1 MNLYLSRQFKRADG
15 IFSALNSDE
24 RMIAWCLDHAYPVG
38 IGNDP
43 EPKLYD
49 GVFTCV
55 RGMHRLPWHSTSD
68 DPFLIKVNGKV
79 VQINGADYIEFE
91 TFEITGIDG
100 HSGIVYHW
108 GSYNKNSDGCVL
120 TGRALIKGDPWMITD
135 TRDTFTEFM
144 KLQEGV
150 DSFQL
155 TVRS

>member
-1 MNLYLSRQFKRADG
+1 
-15 IFSALNSDE
+15 
-24 RMIAWCLDHAYPVG
+24 MICWTLDHAYPVG

-55 RGMHRLPWHSTSD
+55 RGPHRLHGMTED
-68 DPFLIKVNGKV
+68 
-79 VQINGADYIEFE
+79 FE
-91 TFEITGIDG
+91 TFEITGVKG
-100 HSGIVYHW
+100 HTDILFHW
-108 GSYNKNSDGCVL
+108 GNWNKNSDGCVL
-120 TGRALIKGDPWMITD
+120 TGRALIKGDPWMVTD
-135 TRDTFTEFM
+135 SRDTFAEFM

>member
-15 IFSALNSDE
+15 IFSALNSDQ

-55 RGMHRLPWHSTSD
+55 RGPHRLHGMTED
-68 DPFLIKVNGKV
+68 
-79 VQINGADYIEFE
+79 FE
-91 TFEITGIDG
+91 TFEITGVKG
-100 HSGIVYHW
+100 HTDILFHW
-108 GSYNKNSDGCVL
+108 GNWNKNSDGCVL
-120 TGRALIKGDPWMITD
+120 TGRALIKGDPWMVTD
-135 TRDTFTEFM
+135 SRDTFAEFM